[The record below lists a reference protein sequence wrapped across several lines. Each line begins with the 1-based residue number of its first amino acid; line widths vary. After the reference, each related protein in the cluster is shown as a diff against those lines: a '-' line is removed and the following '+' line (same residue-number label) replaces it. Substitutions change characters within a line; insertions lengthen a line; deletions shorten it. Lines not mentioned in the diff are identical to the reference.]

1 MNEVNIHF
9 KINEY
14 LIKLETK
21 NDLIKE
27 LKIELENLDIKNK
40 ELHEKKNKLKAE
52 FNKKEKSNKN
62 LVNIYNSSNYNQIN
76 NKSQPV
82 CNINKSNNTNNLK
95 MKRNLS
101 AAIIKRKIDKE
112 SINELK
118 RKNEELKNKLLV
130 YKSELNKLINNVNN
144 KEINCK
150 MVMLKAKNH
159 SKFYSH

>member
-1 MNEVNIHF
+1 MNEANIHF

-62 LVNIYNSSNYNQIN
+62 LVNILNSPNYNKIN
-76 NKSQPV
+76 NKSQLLG
-82 CNINKSNNTNNLK
+82 NINNTNNIK
-95 MKRNLS
+95 MKRTHS

-130 YKSELNKLINNVNN
+130 YKNELNKLINNVNN

-150 MVMLKAKNH
+150 MLILKAKKH